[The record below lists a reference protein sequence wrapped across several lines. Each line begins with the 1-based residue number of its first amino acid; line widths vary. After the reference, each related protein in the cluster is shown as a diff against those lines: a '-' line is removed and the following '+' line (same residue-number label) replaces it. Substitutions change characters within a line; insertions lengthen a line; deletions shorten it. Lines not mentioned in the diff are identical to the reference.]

1 MKNGITTMIN
11 AFENLVCI
19 DSIPP
24 SPAPKRS
31 RPNSLKRKGDF
42 EADESNKRLTTGLSM
57 YFSESLHLES
67 PVTPFDSLETL
78 NNRAEQVIDHLRSV
92 SVPDVSEFRSWM
104 DLQLAFYQR
113 DLHLS
118 NSSLWA
124 LTSIDQSS
132 LTALLNNFKSVLW
145 TFMINL
151 LHVVNAKCL
160 EYSWDQMESDD
171 EIIDQILLLFQSS
184 GDIVELLGI
193 SLPIHYCD
201 GLIPCAIFFS
211 HYSIKALNHLM
222 SKTVVSDV
230 RIIQMTQ
237 NFTHLLETMH
247 LIWNGTEIVSHQ
259 LEANC
264 TEFGLGVCEHIGS
277 LKDSDRK
284 NSSRTFILLSTMA
297 RYIKALACLG
307 DIRESNL
314 ETIHKFID
322 SKDPYSV

>member
-11 AFENLVCI
+11 AFENVCN

-42 EADESNKRLTTGLSM
+42 EADDSNKRLTTGLSM

-78 NNRAEQVIDHLRSV
+78 NNRAKQVIDHLRSIAIPSV
-92 SVPDVSEFRSWM
+92 SDFRPWM
-104 DLQLAFYQR
+104 DSQLIFYQR
-113 DLHLS
+113 DLHLN

-132 LTALLNNFKSVLW
+132 LMALLDNFKVELW
-145 TFMINL
+145 NFLINL
-151 LHVVNAKCL
+151 LHGISVKCH

-184 GDIVELLGI
+184 GDVVELFGI
-193 SLPIHYCD
+193 SLPSNFCN

-222 SKTVVSDV
+222 SKAVVSDV
-230 RIIQMTQ
+230 RILQITQ
-237 NFTHLLETMH
+237 NFILLLETMH
-247 LIWNGTEIVSHQ
+247 GIWNGTEIVSHQ

-284 NSSRTFILLSTMA
+284 NSSRTYLLLSTVA
-297 RYIKALACLG
+297 GYIKALASLG
-307 DIRESNL
+307 DTKGANL
-314 ETIHKFID
+314 QIIHQFID
-322 SKDPYSV
+322 SKGHYSV